1 MTSSQ
6 NQSIVTQQIRYHMP
20 EAGEVFLV
28 WGINGWNVLPEENR
42 PAGTGVENGVM
53 HTPMAP
59 QGDTFVT
66 KIQLP
71 AGASLDYGF
80 QIRRTRDGTAISW
93 IWDGDHRTTPSED
106 GIIKAT
112 SNPKLAVTQE
122 IRYRMPE
129 AGEVFL
135 LWGVNGWA
143 AVPEEI
149 RPVGTIVRDDIMQ
162 TPMVRKGDTFV
173 VQVQVPAGT
182 TINYGFL
189 ITKNWSGSAIEAV
202 FDREGG
208 YNTAATRDD
217 VVEIQASLR
226 LQQERTPASIH
237 DTESPTGHRD
247 LASTRPKV
255 SLNWRQLTYLRDLL
269 RELVVRDM
277 KLRYKRSLLGIAW
290 SLLNPLFQML
300 VFVFL
305 SRRVLSLD
313 IPNYPSFVYT
323 GVLAWSWFQ
332 SALLLTTGAI
342 TGNREL
348 VRRPGFPTAILPVV
362 TVTTNLIHFLLA
374 LPVPMIFFVLGGG
387 RLTGAIL
394 ALPLVILLQF
404 LLILGLG
411 YLVATVQVTFRD
423 TQHLLGVFFSLLFY
437 LTPVFYD
444 ASIVPGRYQTLY
456 RLNPMFHLIT
466 AYRAILIQGNLPD
479 LVALLAL
486 GVLTVALLWLGHT
499 VFTRASYRFVEEL

>member
-1 MTSSQ
+1 MKKMQRNSF
-6 NQSIVTQQIRYHMP
+6 P
-20 EAGEVFLV
+20 
-28 WGINGWNVLPEENR
+28 INFKELFY
-42 PAGTGVENGVM
+42 M
-53 HTPMAP
+53 
-59 QGDTFVT
+59 
-66 KIQLP
+66 
-71 AGASLDYGF
+71 
-80 QIRRTRDGTAISW
+80 RR
-93 IWDGDHRTTPSED
+93 
-106 GIIKAT
+106 
-112 SNPKLAVTQE
+112 
-122 IRYRMPE
+122 
-129 AGEVFL
+129 
-135 LWGVNGWA
+135 
-143 AVPEEI
+143 
-149 RPVGTIVRDDIMQ
+149 
-162 TPMVRKGDTFV
+162 
-173 VQVQVPAGT
+173 
-182 TINYGFL
+182 L
-189 ITKNWSGSAIEAV
+189 I
-202 FDREGG
+202 
-208 YNTAATRDD
+208 
-217 VVEIQASLR
+217 
-226 LQQERTPASIH
+226 
-237 DTESPTGHRD
+237 
-247 LASTRPKV
+247 
-255 SLNWRQLTYLRDLL
+255 YLRDLL
-269 RELVVRDM
+269 RELVARDI
-277 KLRYKRSLLGIAW
+277 KLRYKRSVFGIAW

-374 LPVPMIFFVLGGG
+374 LPVPLIFLVLGGG

-444 ASIVPGRYQTLY
+444 ASMVPARYQTLY
-456 RLNPMFHLIT
+456 RLNPMLHLIT
-466 AYRAILIQGNLPD
+466 AYRAILIQGDLPD

-486 GVLTVALLWLGHT
+486 GVLIGVLLWLGHT
-499 VFTRASYRFVEEL
+499 VFTRASYRFAEEL